1 MPPAE
6 ASAPAL
12 PRHPHRYRQYL
23 PLANPAR
30 AHPRHP
36 RQPRRTFPNH
46 RLLSKQTP
54 TFPPRHSMPVW
65 LRRFLAKMGVW
76 LPRSSQKWVSGCRDP
91 RKNGC
96 LVAAS
101 GCRDPGCRDPSLAK
115 MGVWLPRSWL
125 PRSFARKNGC
135 LVAAILA
142 KMGVWLPRSSQKW
155 VISPCQ
161 CLPPHLQPSAC
172 PVLVLECVRA
182 HWRATMFFNP
192 PPAEITAQKYLLH
205 TIDL

>member
-115 MGVWLPRSWL
+115 MGVWLPRS
-125 PRSFARKNGC
+125 
-135 LVAAILA
+135 
-142 KMGVWLPRSSQKW
+142 SQKW